1 MKIERLSIKWN
12 YWLLIYL
19 SLSIFLYEEL
29 KKKLR
34 MGEKEDVKLEVE
46 TGKMERKN

>member
-1 MKIERLSIKWN
+1 ME
-12 YWLLIYL
+12 LLASHIF
-19 SLSIFLYEEL
+19 ITFFLYEEL